1 MSDSISPWTLLICS
15 LSLLSVRSSG
25 NGLEQTNPDY
35 FFPKHI
41 LKNKISGI
49 VFIGFYS
56 KDLDEEYKSARTY
69 NGNGGLSASCPISWF
84 GIKTEVKR
92 NYKRTK

>member
-1 MSDSISPWTLLICS
+1 MAVYLHGHFRSVLCHYSVSEEVEMDWNKLTLTI
-15 LSLLSVRSSG
+15 
-25 NGLEQTNPDY
+25 

-41 LKNKISGI
+41 LKNKIRGI

-56 KDLDEEYKSARTY
+56 KDLDEENKSARSY